1 MSQLSDEEL
10 LMLGKEELV
19 LRLRRLESRN
29 MDLMLE
35 HGNMMK
41 DVNRSLQVH
50 LHEIRSLKEVNQ
62 KLQDDNQELRELC
75 CFLDDDRQKGKRV
88 SREWQRFGR
97 YTASV
102 LWKDVGLYQQKLREL
117 EASQEA
123 LRVENAE
130 LKEIVLMLDEER
142 SGAGSRSSID
152 SQSSLTNLNGTGAIR
167 DVGDGS
173 STSSTGSA
181 GSPDH
186 HKASEAK
193 MASLRRSMDDLSTP
207 QLHRGTGLSDV
218 SVNYIKQLENRMR
231 MMEDENRQL
240 MSQVNGGDLKTL
252 KKGLS
257 LYHSE
262 IQLQSQFQDEV
273 HNGAARTPSSEPSPP
288 GMYFSP
294 GQKPEAVVHAM
305 KVLEVHEKLDRQNTK
320 EYEEDLSEKE
330 KAIVRE
336 MCNVVWRKLGDA
348 AGSKPSV
355 RQQLSG
361 NQYKAPL

>member
-1 MSQLSDEEL
+1 MDGADVSQLSDEEL

-19 LRLRRLESRN
+19 RRLRRLESRH
-29 MDLMLE
+29 MELMLE
-35 HGNMMK
+35 HGHMMK
-41 DVNRSLQVH
+41 DVNRSLHVH
-50 LHEIRSLKEVNQ
+50 LHEVRSLKEVNQ

-117 EASQEA
+117 ELGQEA
-123 LRVENAE
+123 LRAENAE

-152 SQSSLTNLNGTGAIR
+152 SQSSLNNLNGSGGIR

-186 HKASEAK
+186 HKTSEAK
-193 MASLRRSMDDLSTP
+193 MASLQRSMDDLS
-207 QLHRGTGLSDV
+207 RAAGLSDA
-218 SVNYIKQLENRMR
+218 SVNYVRQLENRVMTL
-231 MMEDENRQL
+231 EDENRQL
-240 MSQVNGGDLKTL
+240 TSQ
-252 KKGLS
+252 
-257 LYHSE
+257 
-262 IQLQSQFQDEV
+262 
-273 HNGAARTPSSEPSPP
+273 GAARTPSGEPSPTEI
-288 GMYFSP
+288 YLSP

-305 KVLEVHEKLDRQNTK
+305 KVLEVHEKLDRTNTQ

-361 NQYKAPL
+361 NQYKPPL